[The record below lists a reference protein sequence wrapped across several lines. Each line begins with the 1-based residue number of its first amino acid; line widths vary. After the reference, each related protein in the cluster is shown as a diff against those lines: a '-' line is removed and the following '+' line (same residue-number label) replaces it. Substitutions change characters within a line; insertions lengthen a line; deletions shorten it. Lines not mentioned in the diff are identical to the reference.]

1 MEQYNDVMKRL
12 PTPPGRIGARD
23 FRELARNKF
32 NTEKDRRRDSDSRK
46 SAMRKAFLKTNL

>member
-1 MEQYNDVMKRL
+1 MNVMKRL
-12 PTPPGRIGARD
+12 PTPPGRIRARY

-46 SAMRKAFLKTNL
+46 SARKKAILKTNV

>member
-1 MEQYNDVMKRL
+1 MEQYNDVMKRSL
-12 PTPPGRIGARD
+12 TPPGRIGASD

-46 SAMRKAFLKTNL
+46 SARKKAILKTSV